1 MKQIPCSEDSN
12 KVSFVDDP
20 EAIAC
25 LLEELMH
32 VARES
37 ERVRFKSIYDVAV
50 SLGYRGDSLPLQC
63 VLIENGY
70 VCELEEG
77 VDFRITAENQYRI
90 DEFFKRNAR
99 LLGSSLLSKTER
111 ISCLAT
117 DGGEGTPVDQVYT
130 RIIHLFSKL
139 MTELSSLSQ
148 LSAILQT
155 HIAEREVAQYVAMER
170 VQMFEERFERYREQ
184 LLDLCEKKRGTL
196 HFRKVLERYQI
207 AFVRLD
213 DALDEAIRSNDE
225 LESYVDDMAKVEY
238 LAQFSPTLMK
248 LFMFFLENEDKE

>member
-70 VCELEEG
+70 VCELEEVWTSVSLRKISTASMNFSSETHAFWVHHYFQKLSVSLASQQMVERG
-77 VDFRITAENQYRI
+77 PLWIRYIRASFTCFRN
-90 DEFFKRNAR
+90 
-99 LLGSSLLSKTER
+99 S
-111 ISCLAT
+111 
-117 DGGEGTPVDQVYT
+117 
-130 RIIHLFSKL
+130 
-139 MTELSSLSQ
+139 
-148 LSAILQT
+148 
-155 HIAEREVAQYVAMER
+155 
-170 VQMFEERFERYREQ
+170 
-184 LLDLCEKKRGTL
+184 
-196 HFRKVLERYQI
+196 
-207 AFVRLD
+207 
-213 DALDEAIRSNDE
+213 
-225 LESYVDDMAKVEY
+225 
-238 LAQFSPTLMK
+238 
-248 LFMFFLENEDKE
+248 

>member
-25 LLEELMH
+25 LLKELMH

-50 SLGYRGDSLPLQC
+50 SLGYRGDSLLLQC

-77 VDFRITAENQYRI
+77 VDFCITADNQYRI

-111 ISCLAT
+111 ISCLAI

-130 RIIHLFSKL
+130 RIIHLFSKI
-139 MTELSSLSQ
+139 MTELSSLPQ
-148 LSAILQT
+148 LSVILQT
-155 HIAEREVAQYVAMER
+155 HIAEREVAQCVAREH
-170 VQMFEERFERYREQ
+170 VQMLGERFQRCREQ
-184 LLDLCEKKRGTL
+184 LLDMYEKKRCTL
-196 HFRKVLERYQI
+196 KVLERYQI
-207 AFVRLD
+207 AFARLD
-213 DALDEAIRSNDE
+213 DALDEAMRSNDE
-225 LESYVDDMAKVEY
+225 LESYVDDMMKVEY
-238 LAQFSPTLMK
+238 LAKFAPIFMK
-248 LFMFFLENEDKE
+248 LFMSFLENEDKE